1 MSCLKTRERRPKPG
15 ARIPGSGVPA
25 PTPSRGRGRSGFT
38 LVEVMIA
45 MAIIGVTAV
54 VLLQQRIEIVRDA
67 ARARDLRTA
76 WILTSQKLAELELDP
91 TLWAGAGMQ
100 SNGDF
105 SEVDPDYGAFYWE
118 YQIVRE
124 QIDLTDPRDPNAEK
138 KLRDLMRLT
147 LTVRAPNAEDPIVVE
162 AQFPIQDPKATRP
175 PAPDSGTPAP
185 GPGPAGTPSTPPPP
199 PAGGRK

>member
-1 MSCLKTRERRPKPG
+1 MRSSCLKTA
-15 ARIPGSGVPA
+15 ARKSG
-25 PTPSRGRGRSGFT
+25 GFT

-76 WILTSQKLAELELDP
+76 WILTSQKMAELELDP
-91 TLWAGAGMQ
+91 TLWTGAGLQ

-105 SEVDPDYGAFYWE
+105 SDVNPEYGAFYWE

-124 QIDLTDPRDPNAEK
+124 QIDLADPADPKAEK
-138 KLRDLMRLT
+138 KIRELLRLT
-147 LTVRAPNAEDPIVVE
+147 LMVRAPNAEEPIIIE
-162 AQFPIQDPKATRP
+162 AQFPIQDPKAAEPP
-175 PAPDSGTPAP
+175 PADTGTPATSGGQP
-185 GPGPAGTPSTPPPP
+185 QPQPPS
-199 PAGGRK
+199 GGKK

>member
-1 MSCLKTRERRPKPG
+1 MRMSCLKTKGRRP
-15 ARIPGSGVPA
+15 AREG
-25 PTPSRGRGRSGFT
+25 GFT

-76 WILTSQKLAELELDP
+76 WILTSQKLAELELAP
-91 TLWAGAGMQ
+91 TLWTGAGMQ

-105 SEVDPDYGAFYWE
+105 SEVDPAYGAFYWE

-124 QIDLTDPRDPNAEK
+124 QIDLSDPNDPKSEK
-138 KLRDLMRLT
+138 KPRELLRLT
-147 LTVRAPNAEDPIVVE
+147 LMIRSPNADDPVVVE
-162 AQFPIQDPKATRP
+162 AQFPIQDPKA
-175 PAPDSGTPAP
+175 A
-185 GPGPAGTPSTPPPP
+185 PP
-199 PAGGRK
+199 PAAEGTTPPTSGAPAQPQPPRPGGKP

>member
-1 MSCLKTRERRPKPG
+1 MSCLKTR
-15 ARIPGSGVPA
+15 ARNSSG
-25 PTPSRGRGRSGFT
+25 GFT

-45 MAIIGVTAV
+45 MAIIGVVAV

-76 WILTSQKLAELELDP
+76 WILTSQKMAELELDP
-91 TLWAGAGMQ
+91 TLWTGAGMQ

-124 QIDLTDPRDPNAEK
+124 PIDLSDPRDPKPEK
-138 KLRDLMRLT
+138 KLRELMRLT
-147 LTVRAPNAEDPIVVE
+147 LLVRAPNSEDPIVIE
-162 AQFPIQDPKATRP
+162 AQFPIQDPKTA
-175 PAPDSGTPAP
+175 
-185 GPGPAGTPSTPPPP
+185 TPPPP
-199 PAGGRK
+199 EGGAPPSGTPNTPQPPSTGAPK

>member
-1 MSCLKTRERRPKPG
+1 MRMSSWKTKARRS
-15 ARIPGSGVPA
+15 AR
-25 PTPSRGRGRSGFT
+25 RGGFT

-67 ARARDLRTA
+67 ARARDLRTS

-91 TLWAGAGMQ
+91 TLWTGAGLQ

-105 SEVDPDYGAFYWE
+105 SDVAPEYGDFYWE

-124 QIDLTDPRDPNAEK
+124 EIDLTDPNDPKSEK
-138 KLRDLMRLT
+138 K
-147 LTVRAPNAEDPIVVE
+147 
-162 AQFPIQDPKATRP
+162 
-175 PAPDSGTPAP
+175 
-185 GPGPAGTPSTPPPP
+185 
-199 PAGGRK
+199 

>member
-1 MSCLKTRERRPKPG
+1 LRTE
-15 ARIPGSGVPA
+15 ARIRNPKSA
-25 PTPSRGRGRSGFT
+25 IRNQAGFT

-76 WILTSQKLAELELDP
+76 WILTSQKMAELELDP
-91 TLWAGAGMQ
+91 TLWTGTGQQ

-105 SEVDPDYGAFYWE
+105 SEVSQEYGAFYWE

-124 QIDLTDPRDPNAEK
+124 QLDLSDPADPRAEKKIRELLRLTLMVRGPNAEP
-138 KLRDLMRLT
+138 
-147 LTVRAPNAEDPIVVE
+147 VVVE
-162 AQFPIQDPKATRP
+162 AQFPIQDPKAAEPP
-175 PAPDSGTPAP
+175 PAEG
-185 GPGPAGTPSTPPPP
+185 GTPPPSGSQPAPQP
-199 PAGGRK
+199 PAGGKK

>member
-1 MSCLKTRERRPKPG
+1 MSCLKTMGHRS
-15 ARIPGSGVPA
+15 SG
-25 PTPSRGRGRSGFT
+25 GFT

-67 ARARDLRTA
+67 ARARDMRTS

-91 TLWAGAGMQ
+91 TLWAGPGMQ

-105 SEVDPDYGAFYWE
+105 SEVDPEYGAFYWD
-118 YQIVRE
+118 YTIVRE
-124 QIDLTDPRDPNAEK
+124 QIDLADPRDPKAEK

-147 LTVRAPNAEDPIVVE
+147 LTVRAPNAEEPIIVE
-162 AQFPIQDPKATRP
+162 AQFPIQDPKAAPP
-175 PAPDSGTPAP
+175 PAPETG
-185 GPGPAGTPSTPPPP
+185 TPPPSGAPATPQP
-199 PAGGRK
+199 PSSGAPR